1 MQAWHLDLG
10 VAMLSRLSPAVWS
23 TQAWAGRA
31 WPACCCCAWASLL
44 LSSYLSLFGATWLA
58 TVGHQTSC
66 IVILWHHQLE
76 PGSALLVDAGLG
88 RKSVACVL
96 LLCLGQRDFPVD
108 TNVGRIS
115 ARLGWI
121 PLDAEHA
128 LEAGAPAEVE
138 AGVGAHS
145 IPKARKRPLLHA
157 GQLGNGNAACS
168 QRLKGGA

>member
-10 VAMLSRLSPAVWS
+10 VAMLSRLSPAVWL

-31 WPACCCCAWASLL
+31 WPACCCCAGASML
-44 LSSYLSLFGATWLA
+44 LSSYLSLCGATWLA
-58 TVGHQTSC
+58 IVGHQTSGV
-66 IVILWHHQLE
+66 VILWHPRLE
-76 PGSALLVDAGLG
+76 AGSALLVGAGLG

-121 PLDAEHA
+121 PLDAEQA
-128 LEAGAPAEVE
+128 LEASAPAEVE
-138 AGVGAHS
+138 AGFGAPS
-145 IPKARKRPLLHA
+145 IPKAWKRPLLHA
-157 GQLGNGNAACS
+157 GQLANGNAACS
-168 QRLKGGA
+168 HWLKGGA